1 MVVESIVSCAACA
14 IGVLS
19 PMYKMCYYDNP
30 LNIAAAMLLFLSFE
44 KIYMKLR
51 IINWIAAS
59 SFAVFLVHCFPYFN
73 SEIYHT
79 VIKYFY
85 LHYDGML
92 FVGLT
97 ALFII
102 AIYAGSI
109 LIDQLRIALWKVV
122 SKKFLAPQQTA

>member
-1 MVVESIVSCAACA
+1 MIADTIYKFSSLFTISLAVLIV
-14 IGVLS
+14 
-19 PMYKMCYYDNP
+19 
-30 LNIAAAMLLFLSFE
+30 LFFYHVRLKS
-44 KIYMKLR
+44 KIV
-51 IINWIAAS
+51 NWIAAS

-79 VIKYFY
+79 FIKYFY

-92 FVGLT
+92 FAGLT